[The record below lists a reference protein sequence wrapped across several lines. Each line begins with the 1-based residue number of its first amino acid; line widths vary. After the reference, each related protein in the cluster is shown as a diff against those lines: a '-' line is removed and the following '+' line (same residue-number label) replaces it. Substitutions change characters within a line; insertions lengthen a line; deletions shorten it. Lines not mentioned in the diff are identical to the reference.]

1 MPWFFTNSTPS
12 STSTHASR
20 LWSHTNTH
28 THTHACHTL
37 LSPTFHA
44 CSSPLITHTFH
55 TPSFLSPLFNSEVV
69 VFFCHGVWW
78 SATEFSAVRETL
90 SHTPTKPVNC
100 DCVSCSGIYAVEHRS
115 GRGDFYPTHS
125 FIHVYTCI
133 STCIYTCEYMYKHT
147 YIGAASVA
155 QWFSAVDFRRRRCR
169 MAVGS
174 SPIHG
179 RWHAVQWPLISPR
192 IFANAR

>member
-1 MPWFFTNSTPS
+1 MPWFFTNSIPS

-28 THTHACHTL
+28 AYHTL

-44 CSSPLITHTFH
+44 CFSPLIAHSFH
-55 TPSFLSPLFNSEVV
+55 TPSLLSPLFNPEVV

-78 SATEFSAVRETL
+78 SATEFSAVRKTL
-90 SHTPTKPVNC
+90 SHTSTKPVNC

-125 FIHVYTCI
+125 LKEWIINVRNCVSLSQVSALHWGGPTGRNSSVCSFEY
-133 STCIYTCEYMYKHT
+133 IYI
-147 YIGAASVA
+147 YIIYS
-155 QWFSAVDFRRRRCR
+155 
-169 MAVGS
+169 
-174 SPIHG
+174 
-179 RWHAVQWPLISPR
+179 
-192 IFANAR
+192 